1 MKISISKSLP
11 KAAGLKYEDVVDTNI
26 TENLDKSGFID
37 ALYKLSEFSSV
48 RVGPE
53 QDIDSAIA
61 YGGSKFK
68 VR

>member
-37 ALYKLSEFSSV
+37 ALYK
-48 RVGPE
+48 
-53 QDIDSAIA
+53 
-61 YGGSKFK
+61 
-68 VR
+68 